1 MNNKY
6 YTGYYSHSKRI
17 YNTDVEKSE
26 YNFLKSN
33 FNGSIICPNL
43 HLEKFV
49 TMEPYLEFIKKVD
62 FLFVS
67 EYDGYLG
74 RGSFEEC
81 TFAIERFIPVYLLTT
96 KGDKMEFE
104 LVTDTTQISKYNLFE
119 YGEVHTKLVNQGEL
133 PFFKI

>member
-49 TMEPYLEFIKKVD
+49 TMEPYLEFIKKLTSYS
-62 FLFVS
+62 FLNMM
-67 EYDGYLG
+67 
-74 RGSFEEC
+74 
-81 TFAIERFIPVYLLTT
+81 AIWE
-96 KGDKMEFE
+96 
-104 LVTDTTQISKYNLFE
+104 
-119 YGEVHTKLVNQGEL
+119 GEVLKNVLLLSNDLFQFIYSL
-133 PFFKI
+133 LKAIKWSSN